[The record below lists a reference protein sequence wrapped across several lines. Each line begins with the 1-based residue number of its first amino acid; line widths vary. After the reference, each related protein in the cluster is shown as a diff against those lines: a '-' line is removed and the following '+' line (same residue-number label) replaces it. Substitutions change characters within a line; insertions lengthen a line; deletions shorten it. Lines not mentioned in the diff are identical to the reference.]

1 MADAGHVLAMQ
12 SLAHI
17 SALGLLGA
25 APPPGEAARWRK
37 RAGGSTN

>member
-17 SALGLLGA
+17 YEQGLIGVA
-25 APPPGEAARWRK
+25 RDPGEAARWRK